1 MRLVLCGSALSVMT
15 GLLSGQRA
23 LRGRI
28 GTTVR
33 VDPFDYREAA
43 AYWGVAGSWQVAIRL
58 HAIVGGT
65 PGYRDLL
72 GLDPP
77 RDLAAIGP
85 WLAAGVCNPAS
96 ALFREDDY
104 LLAEER
110 GLNDRA
116 LYHSVL
122 SAIAAGNHSETK
134 MAAVLGRDRQSLAW
148 PLGVLLDAGFVVRD
162 EDALRRRRPAYRI
175 AEPIVRFQHVVNRRD
190 LARFEER
197 RATEAWAD
205 AQARFATHVLGPHF
219 EDLARDWTIR
229 YASEQTT
236 GGRLARVG
244 ATQVNDPAG
253 RSRAEVDVVGI
264 RAGASPKVGLLGEAK
279 FRAEPAGLGVLAHL
293 ERARDLLAA
302 RVAVEDDVKLLVFS
316 SSGFD
321 PGLHTAAHG
330 RGDVELVDLDRLYTG
345 G

>member
-1 MRLVLCGSALSVMT
+1 VLCGSALSVMT

-23 LRGRI
+23 LRGRVA
-28 GTTVR
+28 TTVR

-43 AYWGVAGSWQVAIRL
+43 SYWGVAGNWPVAIRL

-72 GLDPP
+72 GFDPP
-77 RDLAAIGP
+77 RNLAGIGA

-110 GLNDRA
+110 GLTDRA

-122 SAIAAGNHSETK
+122 SAIAAGNHTETK
-134 MAAVLGRDRQSLAW
+134 MAAALGRDRQALSW
-148 PLGVLLDAGFVVRD
+148 PLRVLVDAGFVARD
-162 EDALRRRRPAYRI
+162 DDALRQRRPAYRI
-175 AEPIVRFQHVVNRRD
+175 AEPIVRFHHVVTRRD

-197 RATEAWAD
+197 RAADAWAD

-219 EDLARDWTIR
+219 EDLARHWTIR

-253 RSRAEVDVVGI
+253 RSQAEIDVVGI
-264 RAGASPKVGLLGEAK
+264 SAGDSTKVGLLGEAK
-279 FRAEPAGLGVLAHL
+279 FRARPAGVTVLAHL
-293 ERARDLLAA
+293 ERARDLLAGRA
-302 RVAVEDDVKLLVFS
+302 TVKADVKLAVFS
-316 SSGFD
+316 ASGFD
-321 PGLHTAAHG
+321 RALLAAAHN
-330 RGDVELVDLDRLYTG
+330 RDDVELVDLDRLYACE
-345 G
+345 